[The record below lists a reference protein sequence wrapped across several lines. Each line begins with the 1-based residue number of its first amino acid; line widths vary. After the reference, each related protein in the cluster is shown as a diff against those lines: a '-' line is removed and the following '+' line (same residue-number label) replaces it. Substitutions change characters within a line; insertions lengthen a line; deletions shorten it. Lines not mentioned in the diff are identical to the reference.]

1 MLESGDADDGGRD
14 GETRYFNDIM
24 QDEGTGG
31 VRYNQQN
38 QLEAIPQSSSG
49 ISGGQFNS
57 HSGAGGGSSFGVV
70 GHNQNRFAAGG
81 GFDGSYGQLPEN
93 GDENSDEENSEPE
106 REH

>member
-1 MLESGDADDGGRD
+1 MIGIESGDADDGGRD

-57 HSGAGGGSSFGVV
+57 HSGAGGGGSLFGVV
-70 GHNQNRFAAGG
+70 GLNQNRYVAGG
-81 GFDGSYGQLPEN
+81 GFDGGYG
-93 GDENSDEENSEPE
+93 
-106 REH
+106 